1 MRQHAI
7 PQNILDVEFKIF
19 TKFTLK
25 EFAYL
30 GIGVG
35 IGGVFLYFTTR
46 GEFPGIVGIPL
57 FILFSSI
64 GVFLALVPIND
75 QPADKFISNFF
86 YAVNRPTQRVW
97 LNKELKDE
105 RTKPA
110 IQPEKKKQKIF
121 GGSKIDQTGQ
131 EVYTES
137 SKKKQPVQQTVEQ
150 VIPSAQVS
158 TNEKIIINEENISK
172 YQFKIQSVDKLPGNI
187 NLWLCTK
194 DNQPI
199 PNVQTYLKDKDG
211 KLLYANKTGKN
222 GYFLTNKEYPEGIYN
237 IEFEGAPF
245 TIPPI
250 SIVLT
255 KNMGKLPY
263 RIEVK

>member
-35 IGGVFLYFTTR
+35 IGGVFLYFTTK
-46 GEFPGIVGIPL
+46 GMFPGIVGIPL
-57 FILFSSI
+57 FILFAGI
-64 GVFLALVPIND
+64 GVFFALVPIND

-97 LNKELKDE
+97 LNKELKEE
-105 RTKPA
+105 RIKPA
-110 IQPEKKKQKIF
+110 VVPKKEKQKVF
-121 GGSKIDQTGQ
+121 GGAKIDETGQ
-131 EVYTES
+131 RVYTDNPKEE
-137 SKKKQPVQQTVEQ
+137 QPMQETGKNETSLPVEDIQ
-150 VIPSAQVS
+150 
-158 TNEKIIINEENISK
+158 EKIIINEENISK
-172 YQFKIQSVDKLPGNI
+172 YQFNIKSIDKLLGNI
-187 NLWLCTK
+187 NLWICTK
-194 DNQPI
+194 DNKPVPDIQ
-199 PNVQTYLKDKDG
+199 VYLKDKEG
-211 KLLYANKTGKN
+211 KLLYANKTGGN

-237 IEFEGAPF
+237 IEFERVSYN
-245 TIPPI
+245 IQPI
-250 SIVLT
+250 QIVLT

-263 RIEVK
+263 RIEII